1 MSEAVKE
8 TACLRCVHRNVCIFK
23 NDYLEV
29 YNAIQNAVVT
39 KEAKDGK
46 VSLKRVT
53 DYDFI
58 RNISVKCRYCE
69 GNTVYRESS
78 VCGAD
83 GLMKGDNNEHV

>member
-8 TACLRCVHRNVCIFK
+8 TACTRCVHQDVCIFK

-39 KEAKDGK
+39 KEVKDSK

-58 RNISVKCRYCE
+58 GNISVKCRYCE
-69 GNTVYRESS
+69 GNTIYRE
-78 VCGAD
+78 V
-83 GLMKGDNNEHV
+83 

>member
-8 TACLRCVHRNVCIFK
+8 TACTRCVHRNVCIFK

-58 RNISVKCRYCE
+58 RNISVECRYCE
-69 GNTVYRESS
+69 GNTIYRE
-78 VCGAD
+78 V
-83 GLMKGDNNEHV
+83 